1 MDLKV
6 DVLGL
11 SDEVIRFVVE
21 ECDVALANALR
32 RTMIAEVPT
41 MAIDDIFYFDNS
53 SVVPDEVLAHRIGMV
68 PLKTDLEHYVLPERC
83 DCGAELG
90 CPKCR
95 VALTL
100 DIKAGAGNRV
110 VYSGDIVSADP
121 GTTPVSQYI
130 PLAKLAPGQAI
141 RFEAYAQLGRGKINS
156 KWSPVSMAIYQ
167 NVAEITSTDKAL
179 IKACATE
186 CPRAVIPVSAT
197 KIRVVDVQ
205 SFNRTDS
212 CKQLLG
218 EGSLREHMK
227 ENEFAFTVESTGA
240 LKPERIVAEA
250 VKILEEKL
258 VELTKKLDGGE
269 VHEEILD
276 FEAPQE
282 VGRKLYAVGTGDFDE
297 EEEGE
302 GEEEGGP
309 PFEEP

>member
-1 MDLKV
+1 LKV
-6 DVLGL
+6 KVLGVG
-11 SDEVIRFVVE
+11 DEVIRFVVE
-21 ECDVALANALR
+21 DCDVALANALR

-68 PLKTDLEHYVLPERC
+68 PMKTDLDNYVLPERC

-95 VALTL
+95 ATMTM
-100 DIKAGAGNRV
+100 DIKAGTEIRV

-121 GTTPVSQYI
+121 AATPVNQYI

-167 NVAEITSTDKAL
+167 NVAEIASSDKAL
-179 IKACATE
+179 LKACAEE
-186 CPRAVIPVSAT
+186 CPKAVIPVGAN
-197 KIRVVDVQ
+197 KIKVVDVQ
-205 SFNRTDS
+205 SFNRSEACT
-212 CKQLLG
+212 KLIG
-218 EGSLREHMK
+218 EGSLRENMK
-227 ENEFAFTVESTGA
+227 EDEFAFTVESTGA
-240 LKPERIVAEA
+240 LKPERIVTEA

-258 VELTKKLDGGE
+258 VELNRKLEGGE

-282 VGRKLYAVGTGDFDE
+282 IGRKLYAVGTGEFDE

-302 GEEEGGP
+302 GEAEGGP
-309 PFEEP
+309 PFEES